1 MFDMKKI
8 IALAL
13 AAAIFVPNA
22 VLAKEAEP
30 ASAPETLFE
39 NERKEEPLYEKGNF
53 SNSFTEVEHRNNS
66 RAWREGMV
74 GGNGE
79 TGFVTSGSPYTDTI
93 IYQHMYF
100 NYPSS
105 QPRVIP
111 DYLTE
116 QLEEARENVFNLN
129 DAWKIWDYDSN
140 GNKVTRSR
148 TYFYSYHPGAQLR
161 ITSENADKYSN
172 YKRWTNYE
180 TAEVGVKYTDKYGE
194 WKRTTFTSREDNVT
208 ITKIEKSSEGQLI
221 NDIISIDNISEMYKA
236 KNGNSRVLDQR
247 YKKLVGPNAD
257 YLALVSHY
265 PVYTGSPLYDGGF
278 GNVIKIIAE
287 GENAEKE
294 VGNQIKKLKG
304 VGSVTYSSK
313 DEELNKLIDKQGKD
327 GKELFESYR
336 EDNPLGSAYEVEAKD
351 PTKLA
356 SLAKKIQDIPNVNS
370 VNYGGDSTQSMVTT
384 LNTIQKAGSVF
395 IVGLVIVALF
405 MISNTIKITITAR
418 STEISIMR
426 MVGASNWYIRIPF
439 MLEGMLIGLFGAIIP
454 ILVLVYGYGA
464 LYNYTG
470 GSLMSSMLVLKAPM
484 PFIRDFSFILAGLGA
499 GVGLIGSFVSMRR
512 FLKF

>member
-1 MFDMKKI
+1 MKELISCIKNLPKHFKESLVNLWRNG
-8 IALAL
+8 AMSFSS
-13 AAAIFVPNA
+13 IFA
-22 VLAKEAEP
+22 
-30 ASAPETLFE
+30 
-39 NERKEEPLYEKGNF
+39 
-53 SNSFTEVEHRNNS
+53 
-66 RAWREGMV
+66 
-74 GGNGE
+74 
-79 TGFVTSGSPYTDTI
+79 
-93 IYQHMYF
+93 
-100 NYPSS
+100 
-105 QPRVIP
+105 
-111 DYLTE
+111 
-116 QLEEARENVFNLN
+116 
-129 DAWKIWDYDSN
+129 
-140 GNKVTRSR
+140 
-148 TYFYSYHPGAQLR
+148 
-161 ITSENADKYSN
+161 
-172 YKRWTNYE
+172 
-180 TAEVGVKYTDKYGE
+180 
-194 WKRTTFTSREDNVT
+194 VT
-208 ITKIEKSSEGQLI
+208 ITLLLIGVISVLALNVQDISANIEDGVRIYVKLER
-221 NDIISIDNISEMYKA
+221 SID
-236 KNGNSRVLDQR
+236 
-247 YKKLVGPNAD
+247 
-257 YLALVSHY
+257 
-265 PVYTGSPLYDGGF
+265 
-278 GNVIKIIAE
+278 
-287 GENAEKE
+287 ENAEKE

-313 DEELNKLIDKQGKD
+313 DKELNKLIDKQGKD

>member
-1 MFDMKKI
+1 MKELISCIKNLPKHFKESLVNLWRNG
-8 IALAL
+8 AMSFSS
-13 AAAIFVPNA
+13 IFA
-22 VLAKEAEP
+22 
-30 ASAPETLFE
+30 
-39 NERKEEPLYEKGNF
+39 
-53 SNSFTEVEHRNNS
+53 
-66 RAWREGMV
+66 
-74 GGNGE
+74 
-79 TGFVTSGSPYTDTI
+79 
-93 IYQHMYF
+93 
-100 NYPSS
+100 
-105 QPRVIP
+105 
-111 DYLTE
+111 
-116 QLEEARENVFNLN
+116 
-129 DAWKIWDYDSN
+129 
-140 GNKVTRSR
+140 
-148 TYFYSYHPGAQLR
+148 
-161 ITSENADKYSN
+161 
-172 YKRWTNYE
+172 
-180 TAEVGVKYTDKYGE
+180 
-194 WKRTTFTSREDNVT
+194 VT
-208 ITKIEKSSEGQLI
+208 ITLLLIGVISVLALNVQDISANIEDGVRIYVKLER
-221 NDIISIDNISEMYKA
+221 SID
-236 KNGNSRVLDQR
+236 
-247 YKKLVGPNAD
+247 
-257 YLALVSHY
+257 
-265 PVYTGSPLYDGGF
+265 
-278 GNVIKIIAE
+278 
-287 GENAEKE
+287 ENAEKE

-327 GKELFESYR
+327 GKTLFESYR

-439 MLEGMLIGLFGAIIP
+439 
-454 ILVLVYGYGA
+454 LVLVYCYGA

-470 GSLMSSMLVLKAPM
+470 GSLMSSILVLKAPM

>member
-1 MFDMKKI
+1 MKELISCIKNLPKHFKESLVNLWRNG
-8 IALAL
+8 AMSFSS
-13 AAAIFVPNA
+13 IFA
-22 VLAKEAEP
+22 
-30 ASAPETLFE
+30 
-39 NERKEEPLYEKGNF
+39 
-53 SNSFTEVEHRNNS
+53 
-66 RAWREGMV
+66 
-74 GGNGE
+74 
-79 TGFVTSGSPYTDTI
+79 
-93 IYQHMYF
+93 
-100 NYPSS
+100 
-105 QPRVIP
+105 
-111 DYLTE
+111 
-116 QLEEARENVFNLN
+116 
-129 DAWKIWDYDSN
+129 
-140 GNKVTRSR
+140 
-148 TYFYSYHPGAQLR
+148 
-161 ITSENADKYSN
+161 
-172 YKRWTNYE
+172 
-180 TAEVGVKYTDKYGE
+180 
-194 WKRTTFTSREDNVT
+194 VT
-208 ITKIEKSSEGQLI
+208 ITLLLI
-221 NDIISIDNISEMYKA
+221 GVIS
-236 KNGNSRVLDQR
+236 V
-247 YKKLVGPNAD
+247 
-257 YLALVSHY
+257 LALNVQDISANIE
-265 PVYTGSPLYDGGF
+265 DG
-278 GNVIKIIAE
+278 VRI
-287 GENAEKE
+287 
-294 VGNQIKKLKG
+294 GNQIKKLKG

>member
-1 MFDMKKI
+1 MKELISCIKNLPKHFKESLVNLWRNG
-8 IALAL
+8 AMSFSS
-13 AAAIFVPNA
+13 IFA
-22 VLAKEAEP
+22 
-30 ASAPETLFE
+30 
-39 NERKEEPLYEKGNF
+39 
-53 SNSFTEVEHRNNS
+53 
-66 RAWREGMV
+66 
-74 GGNGE
+74 
-79 TGFVTSGSPYTDTI
+79 
-93 IYQHMYF
+93 
-100 NYPSS
+100 
-105 QPRVIP
+105 
-111 DYLTE
+111 
-116 QLEEARENVFNLN
+116 
-129 DAWKIWDYDSN
+129 
-140 GNKVTRSR
+140 
-148 TYFYSYHPGAQLR
+148 
-161 ITSENADKYSN
+161 
-172 YKRWTNYE
+172 
-180 TAEVGVKYTDKYGE
+180 
-194 WKRTTFTSREDNVT
+194 VT
-208 ITKIEKSSEGQLI
+208 ITLLLIGVISVLALNVQDISANIEDGVRIYVKLER
-221 NDIISIDNISEMYKA
+221 SID
-236 KNGNSRVLDQR
+236 
-247 YKKLVGPNAD
+247 
-257 YLALVSHY
+257 
-265 PVYTGSPLYDGGF
+265 
-278 GNVIKIIAE
+278 
-287 GENAEKE
+287 ENAEKE

-304 VGSVTYSSK
+304 VGFVTYSSK

-327 GKELFESYR
+327 GKTLFESYR